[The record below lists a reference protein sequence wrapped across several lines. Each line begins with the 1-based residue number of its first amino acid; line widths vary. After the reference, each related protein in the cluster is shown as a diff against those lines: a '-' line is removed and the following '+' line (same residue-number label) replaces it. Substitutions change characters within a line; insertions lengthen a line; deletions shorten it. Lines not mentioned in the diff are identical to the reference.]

1 MGTRCIRA
9 IHAGITIT
17 IIVMVGTDMMIDAM
31 IDGETIVG
39 VTTPDVVTTD
49 EGTTVTTTTL
59 GRDWTEAAAETE
71 TLHLTRMVGR
81 DVMTTVA
88 AEIVDE

>member
-1 MGTRCIRA
+1 
-9 IHAGITIT
+9 
-17 IIVMVGTDMMIDAM
+17 MIDAT

-49 EGTTVTTTTL
+49 EGTTDEGTTVTTTTL
-59 GRDWTEAAAETE
+59 GRGWKEAAAETE
-71 TLHLTRMVGR
+71 TLPLTRMVGR